1 MIKQENYPLTNW
13 LLDLRDVVSKREY
26 IEKKTALLLIVEE
39 IDPILEYYEE
49 GHKPQFVY
57 SDYFKEE

>member
-13 LLDLRDVVSKREY
+13 LLDLRDIVSKREY

-39 IDPILEYYEE
+39 IDPIL
-49 GHKPQFVY
+49 
-57 SDYFKEE
+57 S